1 MKITILEF
9 TPCADLIY
17 HIRRDPSGG
26 YITGDAATVTLKT
39 GTRLRPRLVTT
50 YAGGKATNIARVID
64 SLLTPEDN
72 AEVELAVFRSDSAEG
87 RYIQELEI
95 RDLSRVS
102 VRPIIVDS
110 ETRFCANVS
119 DPASEHD
126 NHVEFNIS
134 PHVRWRESALESA
147 LEFASV
153 VKSDLLLM
161 AGGPPLVGESE
172 ETAGELYARVIERL
186 RGEVGVVSLD
196 TDKSALAN
204 CLKSPAQPDVIKIN
218 EHEYASVEKD
228 LWRDFAGTLIVTDSA
243 GCLVWG
249 KGCSGTPARIEAA
262 TVRHMYSTVGA
273 GDAMHAGF
281 SVARWVRGLD
291 LLQAARFGQ
300 AAAAAVLTS
309 PEASRRISNEAAQG
323 FFQELTAR

>member
-1 MKITILEF
+1 
-9 TPCADLIY
+9 
-17 HIRRDPSGG
+17 
-26 YITGDAATVTLKT
+26 V
-39 GTRLRPRLVTT
+39 
-50 YAGGKATNIARVID
+50 
-64 SLLTPEDN
+64 
-72 AEVELAVFRSDSAEG
+72 EVELVVFRSDSAEG

-95 RDLSRVS
+95 RDLTRVR

-110 ETRFCANVS
+110 ETRLCANVS
-119 DPASEHD
+119 DPASERD

-134 PHVRWRESALESA
+134 PHVCWRESALESA

-153 VKSDLLLM
+153 VQSDLLLM
-161 AGGPPLVGESE
+161 AGGPPLVGDSE
-172 ETAGELYARVIERL
+172 EPAGELYARVIDRL
-186 RGEVGVVSLD
+186 REQVGVVSLD

-249 KGCSGTPARIEAA
+249 NGGLGTPARIEAA
-262 TVRHMYSTVGA
+262 TVSHVYSTVGA

-300 AAAAAVLTS
+300 AVAAAVLVS
-309 PEASRRISNEAAQG
+309 PEASRRISSEAIQG
-323 FFQELTAR
+323 FFEELTR